1 VASTHCY
8 PTCNQ
13 KGTDV
18 VLFSTV
24 PTFVSDVQYFRQQL
38 AARMDLAN
46 VPVWVTENNVNADYA
61 VANGMNNCNPG
72 QEFVPDTR
80 GTTAFLLRGVLTFS
94 RNLAKLAARRFTTGI
109 TAPTRSIPRS
119 ITLPATNIFPTGSV
133 SRSRRRFR

>member
-1 VASTHCY
+1 VASTHFY

-13 KGTDV
+13 NGPDV
-18 VLFSTV
+18 VLFPTV
-24 PTFVSDVQYFRQQL
+24 PTFVSDVQYFQQQL

-46 VPVWVTENNVNADYA
+46 VPMSVTENNVNADYA
-61 VANGMNNCNPG
+61 VANGMNNCNSG
-72 QEFVPDTR
+72 QKIVPDTR
-80 GTTAFLLRGVLTFS
+80 APPLFLLRGVLTFS

-119 ITLPATNIFPTGSV
+119 ITLPATNIFPTGSI